1 MKIFNI
7 KRQFSFLGLAT
18 ILLYSNLAFSQAPPS
33 GGELS
38 QVFACFYECKPG
50 PVVQGIPTWAEVTTL
65 MVMNMNSGVPDPV
78 ADSRVADVVF
88 LDGNEN
94 ILGSSRG
101 AFGLNLSPEDLDEIN
116 VCRTLQA
123 NGLPVPQAG
132 LVEFY
137 IAGGDPGGV
146 YAWVKNLIGKFFVTV
161 DEPFAG
167 RVTGIAKTECRQ
179 VPLEVSSAGE
189 IAQKAIASGAPQNIQ
204 LILVEDTAENVN
216 P

>member
-1 MKIFNI
+1 MRRVLLAAGFLAVAS
-7 KRQFSFLGLAT
+7 FSGQA
-18 ILLYSNLAFSQAPPS
+18 AAQAPPS

-50 PVVQGIPTWAEVTTL
+50 PVVQGVPTWQAITTL

-78 ADSRVADVVF
+78 ADTRLVNVIFV
-88 LDGNEN
+88 DGNEN

-101 AFGLNLSPEDLDEIN
+101 PGLGLNLSPEDLDELN

-132 LVEFY
+132 IVEFY
-137 IAGGDPGGV
+137 VAGGDPGGV
-146 YAWVKNLIGKFFVTV
+146 YAWVQNLIGKFFVTV

-179 VPLEVSSAGE
+179 VPLEVSTPME
-189 IAQKAIASGAPQNIQ
+189 IAQKAIASGAPQDVQ
-204 LILVEDTAENVN
+204 LILVEDTDE
-216 P
+216 

>member
-1 MKIFNI
+1 M
-7 KRQFSFLGLAT
+7 RRLLMSVGLVTAA
-18 ILLYSNLAFSQAPPS
+18 AFSNPAIAQAPPS

-50 PVVQGIPTWAEVTTL
+50 PIVRGIPTWQEITTL
-65 MVMNMNSGVPDPV
+65 MLMNMNSGVPDPA
-78 ADSRVADVVF
+78 ADTRTVNAIF
-88 LDGNEN
+88 LDGNQN

-101 AFGLNLSPEDLDEIN
+101 AFGLDLSPEDLDEIH

-132 LVEFY
+132 IVEFY
-137 IAGGDPGGV
+137 VAGGDPGGV

-179 VPLEVSSAGE
+179 VPIEVSTPME
-189 IAQKAIASGAPQNIQ
+189 IATKAIASGQPQDVQ
-204 LILVEDTAENVN
+204 LILVEDTADF
-216 P
+216 

>member
-1 MKIFNI
+1 MKRMLLAIALTYGI
-7 KRQFSFLGLAT
+7 LGASQAT
-18 ILLYSNLAFSQAPPS
+18 AQAPPS

-50 PVVQGIPTWAEVTTL
+50 PTVQGIPTWKEITTL
-65 MVMNMNSGVPDPV
+65 MVMNLNSGPD
-78 ADSRVADVVF
+78 DSRLINVIF
-88 LDGNEN
+88 TDGNQN
-94 ILGSSRG
+94 VLGSSRG
-101 AFGLNLSPEDLDEIN
+101 PGIGLVMSPEDLDEIH

-132 LVEFY
+132 IVEFY
-137 IAGGDPGGV
+137 VSGGDPGGV

-179 VPLEVSSAGE
+179 VPLEVSTPME
-189 IAQKAIASGAPQNIQ
+189 IATKAIASGAPQDVQ
-204 LILVEDTAENVN
+204 LILVEDTAD
-216 P
+216 